1 MPEAQALQRED
12 GLAEE
17 SMAEEPVVAWL
28 KQVACGL
35 PVSIP
40 HFWPHTPFQAG
51 MTPHFGVEVHSLLDF
66 GIHIEVWISKG
77 SVGIFLME

>member
-51 MTPHFGVEVHSLLDF
+51 MTPPF
-66 GIHIEVWISKG
+66 WRG
-77 SVGIFLME
+77 SAFIIGFWHPY